1 MMMDHTHFDAL
12 TRSFGTASRR
22 NLGRA
27 LAGGGF
33 AALFASAFTTR
44 DVDAKKKRHKKKKR
58 KAQPLI
64 ASPPAST
71 PVPPAR
77 KVGTCSALRNRC
89 TVVDPA
95 IAVCDPANDF
105 SACLVTASGELFCAT
120 LFGFDRSVNCQSCN
134 QDADC
139 LALGFPSGSACVQ
152 LGGTLCNG
160 CEATNNRACLPTAI
174 PD

>member
-1 MMMDHTHFDAL
+1 MDHYRFDAL
-12 TRSFGTASRR
+12 TRGLGSAVSRR
-22 NLGRA
+22 NLGRI

-33 AALFASAFTTR
+33 AALFGSAFGALGA
-44 DVDAKKKRHKKKKR
+44 DANKKRRKKR
-58 KAQPLI
+58 RKRQRPNL
-64 ASPPAST
+64 PPPVTA
-71 PVPPAR
+71 PVPTR

-95 IAVCDPANDF
+95 IAVCDPVNDF
-105 SACLVTASGELFCAT
+105 STCLLTTSGELFCAT
-120 LFGFDRSVNCQSCN
+120 VFGFNQSVNCQSCN

-139 LALGFPSGSACVQ
+139 LALGFPPGSACVQ
-152 LGGTLCNG
+152 LGGQFCNG

>member
-1 MMMDHTHFDAL
+1 MMMDHRNFDAL

-22 NLGRA
+22 NLGRV
-27 LAGGGF
+27 LAGGGVT
-33 AALFASAFTTR
+33 ALFGSAFGAL
-44 DVDAKKKRHKKKKR
+44 DADANKKRHKKRKKR
-58 KAQPLI
+58 RRPNL
-64 ASPPAST
+64 PPVTA
-71 PVPPAR
+71 PVPTR

-95 IAVCDPANDF
+95 IANCDPDNQF
-105 SACLVTASGELFCAT
+105 SACLRTASDELFCGT
-120 LFGFDRSVNCQSCN
+120 LFGFDAAVNCKACT

-139 LALGFPSGSACVQ
+139 LALGFPPGSACVQ
-152 LGGTLCNG
+152 LGGQFCNG

>member
-1 MMMDHTHFDAL
+1 MKAQAFDGISRDL
-12 TRSFGTASRR
+12 EQISTRRSITRL
-22 NLGRA
+22 LG
-27 LAGGGF
+27 GV
-33 AALFASAFTTR
+33 AALGAAVVAGR
-44 DVDAKKKRHKKKKR
+44 GEADAKKKRHKKKKR

-64 ASPPAST
+64 VPPPVTT

-95 IAVCDPANDF
+95 IALCDPVNDF
-105 SACLVTASGELFCAT
+105 SACLVTTSGELFCAT
-120 LFGFDRSVNCQSCN
+120 LFGFEQSVNCQSCN

-139 LALGFPSGSACVQ
+139 LALGFPPGSACVQ
-152 LGGTLCNG
+152 LGGKFCNG
-160 CEATNNRACLPTAI
+160 CEATNNRACFPTAI